1 MERFFEKY
9 LPLVVRN
16 LFTPMFTIAVMVPLT
31 LLAFGPV
38 GNTIGGA
45 IGDVYNFLYGL
56 SPIVAGII
64 VGGLLGGIGYIR
76 RTLGNHTRYGGKYA
90 ALGYDTFT
98 GLQAA
103 AVFSQAGAAL
113 GVFLKTKDKEMKGI
127 SASAAIT
134 GLFGITEPA
143 IYGVNLRLKK
153 THDLRMYCRRCGRSG
168 RRRIPRGVL
177 GL

>member
-1 MERFFEKY
+1 M
-9 LPLVVRN
+9 
-16 LFTPMFTIAVMVPLT
+16 
-31 LLAFGPV
+31 
-38 GNTIGGA
+38 
-45 IGDVYNFLYGL
+45 
-56 SPIVAGII
+56 AGII
-64 VGGLLGGIGYIR
+64 VGGLWEVLVIFGVHWGI
-76 RTLGNHTRYGGKYA
+76 TPVTVGNYA

-127 SASAAIT
+127 SASAAHYRAFWYY
-134 GLFGITEPA
+134 GACHLRREPA
-143 IYGVNLRLKK
+143 SEK